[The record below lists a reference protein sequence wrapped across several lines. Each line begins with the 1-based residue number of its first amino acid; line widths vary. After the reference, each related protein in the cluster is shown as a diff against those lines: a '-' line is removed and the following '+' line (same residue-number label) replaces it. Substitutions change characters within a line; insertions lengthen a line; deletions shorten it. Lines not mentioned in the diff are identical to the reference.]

1 MSLSALPQ
9 PIKAFLQATAS
20 RDRAALLASYA
31 DDAVLIDMGEEHRAA
46 MKSLAGPTASISART
61 SACIRFTPR
70 SDLAGDRIGRLRMV
84 EEKLDLPAPVLGFV
98 RAINMYDLDG
108 MASRF
113 APDAIANNQMRH
125 YAGREAIRA

>member
-1 MSLSALPQ
+1 
-9 PIKAFLQATAS
+9 
-20 RDRAALLASYA
+20 
-31 DDAVLIDMGEEHRAA
+31 
-46 MKSLAGPTASISART
+46 
-61 SACIRFTPR
+61 
-70 SDLAGDRIGRLRMV
+70 MV

-125 YAGREAIRA
+125 

>member
-1 MSLSALPQ
+1 
-9 PIKAFLQATAS
+9 
-20 RDRAALLASYA
+20 
-31 DDAVLIDMGEEHRAA
+31 
-46 MKSLAGPTASISART
+46 
-61 SACIRFTPR
+61 
-70 SDLAGDRIGRLRMV
+70 MV

-125 YAGREAIRA
+125 YTGREAIRAWLAKEIAFSQSRLCEVAAASRSFGWMGGASDAIVFIQFVRATGRRLDREIRSPDSVQPEAADTCIPFAW